1 MTIEKT
7 PIEGL
12 LILHTDNFQDNRGGF
27 QKLFNHDF
35 FAEHGLAA
43 DFKEFYYSLNRKN
56 VVRGMHFQT
65 PPAEH
70 VKLVYVSHGRI
81 RDVVVDIRKNSET
94 YGRTF
99 SIEIDAEQ
107 GRYLYIPVGLAHGFV
122 SLEDD
127 TIVNYAQTS
136 CYDREH
142 DCGIDSMSV
151 GIDWGVS
158 ELIRSGR
165 DLTFP
170 KLEDFNSPF

>member
-12 LILHTDNFQDNRGGF
+12 LVLQTENHEDNRGLF
-27 QKLFNHDF
+27 QKLFNRDF
-35 FAEHGLAA
+35 FVEHGLAT
-43 DFKEFYYSLNRKN
+43 DFFEFYYSVNHKN

-65 PPAEH
+65 PPADY

-81 RDVVVDIRKNSET
+81 IDAVVDIRNGSAT
-94 YGRTF
+94 YGKYFT
-99 SIEIDAEQ
+99 IELDAKQ
-107 GRYLYIPVGLAHGFV
+107 GKYLYIPKGLAHGFV
-122 SLEDD
+122 SLEDN

-136 CYDREH
+136 CYDKEH

-151 GIDWGVS
+151 GIDWKVANP
-158 ELIRSGR
+158 IRSGR

-170 KLEDFNSPF
+170 SLDKFESPF

>member
-12 LILHTDNFQDNRGGF
+12 LVLQTENHEDNRGSF
-27 QKLFNHDF
+27 QKLFNYDF
-35 FAEHGLAA
+35 FTEHGLATE
-43 DFKEFYYSLNRKN
+43 FKEFYYSLNRKN
-56 VVRGMHFQT
+56 VVRGMHCQT

-70 VKLVYVSHGRI
+70 VKLVYVSYGRI
-81 RDVVVDIRKNSET
+81 MDVVVDLRKGSAT
-94 YGRTF
+94 YGKCFT
-99 SIEIDAEQ
+99 IELDDEK
-107 GRYLYIPVGLAHGFV
+107 GKYLYIPKGLAHGFV
-122 SLEDD
+122 SLEDN

-151 GIDWGVS
+151 GIDWGVD
-158 ELIRSGR
+158 EPIRSGR

-170 KLEDFNSPF
+170 VLEDFNSPF

>member
-1 MTIEKT
+1 MKIEKT

-12 LILHTDNFQDNRGGF
+12 FVLQTENHEDNRGSF
-27 QKLFNHDF
+27 QKLFNRDF
-35 FAEHGLAA
+35 FAEHSLAT
-43 DFKEFYYSLNRKN
+43 DFCELYYSVNHKD

-65 PPAEH
+65 PPADH

-81 RDVVVDIRKNSET
+81 KDAIVDIRKGSTT
-94 YGRTF
+94 YGKCF
-99 SIEIDAEQ
+99 AIELDDKQ
-107 GRYLYIPVGLAHGFV
+107 GKYLYIPKGLAHGFV

-136 CYDREH
+136 CYDCEH

-151 GIDWGVS
+151 GVDWGIANP
-158 ELIRSGR
+158 IRSGR

-170 KLEDFNSPF
+170 SLDKFESPF

>member
-12 LILHTDNFQDNRGGF
+12 LILQTNNFHDNRGSF
-27 QKLFNHDF
+27 QKLFNYDF
-35 FAEHGLAA
+35 FKEHGLAT

-56 VVRGMHFQT
+56 VLRGMHFQT

-70 VKLVYVSHGRI
+70 VKMVYVSYGRI
-81 RDVVVDIRKNSET
+81 KDAVVDLRKDSVT
-94 YGRTF
+94 YGQVFT
-99 SIEIDAEQ
+99 IELDAEQ
-107 GRYLYIPVGLAHGFV
+107 GRYLYIPAGLAHGFV
-122 SLEDD
+122 SLEDN

-151 GIDWGVS
+151 GIDWGVV
-158 ELIRSGR
+158 EPIRSGR
-165 DLTFP
+165 DLMFP

>member
-12 LILHTDNFQDNRGGF
+12 LILQTENFQDNRGGF
-27 QKLFNHDF
+27 QKLFSHDF
-35 FAEHGLAA
+35 FEEHGLST
-43 DFKEFYYSLNRKN
+43 DFKEFYYSLNHKN

-70 VKLVYVSHGRI
+70 VKMVYVSYGRI
-81 RDVVVDIRKNSET
+81 KDAVVDLRKNSTT
-94 YGRTF
+94 YGKTF
-99 SIEIDAEQ
+99 TIELDAEQ
-107 GRYLYIPVGLAHGFV
+107 GRYMYIPVGLAHGFL
-122 SLEDD
+122 SLEDN

-136 CYDREH
+136 CYDCEH

-151 GIDWGVS
+151 GIDWGIDNP
-158 ELIRSGR
+158 IRSGR

-170 KLEDFNSPF
+170 QLQDYNSPF

>member
-1 MTIEKT
+1 MIIEKT

-12 LILHTDNFQDNRGGF
+12 LILQTDNFQDNRGSF

-35 FAEHGLAA
+35 FAEHGLAT
-43 DFKEFYYSLNRKN
+43 DFKEFYFSQNRKN

-70 VKLVYVSHGRI
+70 VKMVYVSHGRI
-81 RDVVVDIRKNSET
+81 LDAVVDLRKTSAM
-94 YGRTF
+94 YGKTF
-99 SIEIDAEQ
+99 TIELDAVQ

-122 SLEDD
+122 SLEND

-142 DCGIDSMSV
+142 DCGIDSMSL

-158 ELIRSGR
+158 EPIRSGR

-170 KLEDFNSPF
+170 VLKSFNSPF